1 MSRAAIIAGP
11 AAPGPPGPE
20 RRAVTQ
26 EYAMRFSYRQQRQF
40 RLIEAAVCRSD
51 PHLGAMFGIFGRLYP
66 GQDLPGAE
74 QLPDRPAGQG
84 RLRRAAA
91 WLVAALTTVAVAIS
105 VPLGKAVTTATA
117 RRRAPAPAP
126 AAPREP
132 IRPRSDGSAAH

>member
-1 MSRAAIIAGP
+1 
-11 AAPGPPGPE
+11 
-20 RRAVTQ
+20 
-26 EYAMRFSYRQQRQF
+26 MRFSYRQQRQF
-40 RLIEAAVCRSD
+40 RLIEAAVRRSD

-74 QLPDRPAGQG
+74 QLPNQPAGRG
-84 RLRRAAA
+84 HLRRAAA

-105 VPLGKAVTTATA
+105 VLLGKAVTAATA

-132 IRPRSDGSAAH
+132 IRPRTDGSAAH

>member
-1 MSRAAIIAGP
+1 
-11 AAPGPPGPE
+11 
-20 RRAVTQ
+20 
-26 EYAMRFSYRQQRQF
+26 MRFSYRQQRQF

-74 QLPDRPAGQG
+74 QLPNQPAGRG
-84 RLRRAAA
+84 HLRRAAA

-117 RRRAPAPAP
+117 RRRAPAPA
-126 AAPREP
+126 APREP